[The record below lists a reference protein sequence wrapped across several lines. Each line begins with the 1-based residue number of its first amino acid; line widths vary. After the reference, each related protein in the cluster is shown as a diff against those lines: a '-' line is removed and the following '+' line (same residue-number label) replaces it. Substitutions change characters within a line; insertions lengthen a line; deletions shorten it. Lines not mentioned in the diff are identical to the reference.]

1 MSATT
6 SQLLAEPILSV
17 GPADR
22 VAAAEVDGWLQDYA
36 DTRDPAL
43 RERIILAYLGL
54 ADRLAGRYRSSRG
67 TTPQDLTQIA
77 RTGLIAAVDRYDP
90 ARAVGFAPFAVA
102 CVVGEL
108 KRHLRDT
115 TWRLHV
121 PRPVKERALRLCKA
135 TDELH
140 QTLGRPPTTAE
151 LARHLEFSE
160 EEVQEASQAATSRL
174 AISLD
179 QPVGQD
185 ETALGD
191 LMAAPGPNEQPEDLL
206 ALPGLVQALP
216 ERERTVIVLRFF
228 DDLDQYAIAARIGC
242 SQMHVSRLLRRALA
256 RMHNRLVE
264 P

>member
-6 SQLLAEPILSV
+6 SQLLAEPVTSI

-22 VAAAEVDGWLQDYA
+22 AAAAEVDGWLQDYA
-36 DTRDPAL
+36 VTRDPAL
-43 RERIILAYLGL
+43 RERIILAYVGM

-77 RTGLIAAVDRYDP
+77 RVGLIAAVDRYDP
-90 ARAVGFAPFAVA
+90 TRGAGFVPFAVA

-121 PRPVKERALRLCKA
+121 PRPVKERALRTCKA

-140 QTLGRPPTTAE
+140 QALGRPPTTAE
-151 LARHLEFSE
+151 LATHLEFSE
-160 EEVQEASQAATSRL
+160 EEVLEASRAATSRL

-179 QPVGQD
+179 QPVGKT

-191 LMAAPGPNEQPEDLL
+191 FMTAPGANEQPEDLL
-206 ALPGLVQALP
+206 ALPGLIQALP

-228 DDLDQYAIAARIGC
+228 YDLDQNAIAARIGC

-256 RMHNRLVE
+256 SMHHQLVE